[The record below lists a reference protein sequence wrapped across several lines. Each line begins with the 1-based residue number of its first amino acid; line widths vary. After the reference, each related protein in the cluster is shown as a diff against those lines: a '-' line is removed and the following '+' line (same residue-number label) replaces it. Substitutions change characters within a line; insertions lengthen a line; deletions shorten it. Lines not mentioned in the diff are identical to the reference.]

1 MLSAY
6 VAPDVVIAM
15 YLSCLSS
22 KKKSITFFMACFIL
36 SCSMV
41 EYRVEKW
48 EIKTVEALFVLFSLL
63 IASTDAS

>member
-22 KKKSITFFMACFIL
+22 KKKSITFFMACVIL

-41 EYRVEKW
+41 EYRVEKR
-48 EIKTVEALFVLFSLL
+48 EIKTVEAIFVLLSLL
-63 IASTDAS
+63 IASSDAS

>member
-41 EYRVEKW
+41 ECSVEKR
-48 EIKTVEALFVLFSLL
+48 EIKTVGAIFVLFSLL
-63 IASTDAS
+63 IVSSDAS